1 LRLSMEVF
9 NNYLIVH
16 LDGELDHHSSEEV
29 RNKIDSKYY
38 DENLLNLVLDLRKV
52 NFMDSSGIGLV
63 MGRYKNCKEQGGNVS
78 IVNTKNNIDKILEM
92 SGLTK
97 IIRIYPSIE
106 EALEN

>member
-1 LRLSMEVF
+1 MEVF

-63 MGRYKNCKEQGGNVS
+63 MGRYKNCKEQGGNV
-78 IVNTKNNIDKILEM
+78 KKLYE
-92 SGLTK
+92 
-97 IIRIYPSIE
+97 IRIFI
-106 EALEN
+106 

>member
-1 LRLSMEVF
+1 MEVF

-92 SGLTK
+92 SVLTK

>member
-1 LRLSMEVF
+1 MEVF